1 MSPSPWCPGC
11 PHHPTF
17 CIGILAPALCGGMC
31 GPGPQPQAD
40 PPPSEADKLLVVAGC
55 GHARL
60 PGCGCGG
67 IECVGGVRDGQ
78 RVSIKTCKACPLFLR
93 NIG

>member
-1 MSPSPWCPGC
+1 MSRPPFCPGC
-11 PHHPTF
+11 PHYPTF
-17 CIGILAPALCGGMC
+17 CAGIVAPALCKANC
-31 GPGPQPQAD
+31 GAERVSD
-40 PPPSEADKLLVVAGC
+40 PAPSEAEKLLVVAGC
-55 GHARL
+55 EHARL

-67 IECVGGVRDGQ
+67 IECAGGARDGQ